1 MSLSAYPC
9 ISPTN
14 LTVCRCEYCK
24 NGTQV
29 INHSRENKLGG
40 YNYQLNCRDCYRL
53 GVLDTSADPIFDET
67 TRPIAIVA
75 SVFLPLLYIFGL
87 VFSLNSHYRLIEEE
101 EKLIQE
107 EIREMERMSTI
118 ERSVNKEMS
127 TIERSVDKEEL
138 KENLLSTEDRNAEA
152 AACSADDLEAA
163 AHERAVV

>member
-1 MSLSAYPC
+1 MHPC
-9 ISPTN
+9 ISLIN
-14 LTVCRCEYCK
+14 LTVCRCEFCK

-40 YNYQLNCRDCYRL
+40 YNYQLNCRDCYRQ
-53 GVLDTSADPIFDET
+53 GALDASADPIFDET

-118 ERSVNKEMS
+118 ERSVNKE
-127 TIERSVDKEEL
+127 EL
-138 KENLLSTEDRNAEA
+138 KEGLLSEEDRNAEA
-152 AACSADDLEAA
+152 VDSSTRSCSP
-163 AHERAVV
+163 AVFL